1 MKYEIKGKSGTYTVK
16 FDKIS
21 HHMHRMNL
29 YEWSCTCPSY
39 QKGKKLTCKHIQ
51 RVRTF
56 LKIKETIRLVAADVS
71 R

>member
-39 QKGKKLTCKHIQ
+39 QKGKRLSCKHIEK
-51 RVRTF
+51 VK
-56 LKIKETIRLVAADVS
+56 LLIKLQEQIKKAVPCVT
-71 R
+71 